1 MTRQQ
6 KMCSQ
11 PWQQLGVH
19 LTLTTTWK
27 ETLENWKVNTTYMY
41 HAWLKE
47 DGYWKGGLDEKEKE
61 ICAF

>member
-1 MTRQQ
+1 
-6 KMCSQ
+6 
-11 PWQQLGVH
+11 
-19 LTLTTTWK
+19 
-27 ETLENWKVNTTYMY
+27 MY